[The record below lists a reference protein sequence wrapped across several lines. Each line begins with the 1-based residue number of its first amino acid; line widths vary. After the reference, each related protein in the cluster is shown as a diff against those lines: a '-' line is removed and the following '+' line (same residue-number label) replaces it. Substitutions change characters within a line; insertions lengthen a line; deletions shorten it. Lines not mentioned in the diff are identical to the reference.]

1 MKPDEGMSELDSLF
15 AAQRE
20 AHRRAPFPD
29 WPARR
34 DRLQRL
40 LALVLDNQ
48 QAIES
53 AIDADFGGR
62 PRMETQIA
70 EIFPSVAVTR
80 TALRWGRRWMRRRRA
95 HVSKWFLPARAEIVP
110 RPLGVIGIVAT
121 WNYPLFLSVGP
132 LVDVLAAGNRAM
144 IKPSEHSPAFS
155 ALLARL
161 VAERFAHDEIAVVT
175 GGPET
180 GAAFTALPF
189 DHLVFTGG
197 TEIGRKV
204 MRAASENLTPVTLEL
219 GGKSPAVVAPGFALE
234 RAVPRIL
241 AGKLLNAGQTCIAPD
256 YAFVPREML
265 EEFIEATRVRARAM
279 HPSGLAD
286 RDYCSIVDARQ
297 YGRLRRYLDEAQ
309 QAGVRR
315 VDLFEGAARDDEAHR
330 LAPVVLV
337 DPPPS
342 LAVMR
347 DEIFGPILPVLPYDR
362 LDDAIAFVEAMPRP
376 LALYWFDD
384 DAQRARQAIERTHV
398 GGACI
403 NDTLMH
409 VAQEGLPFG
418 GIGASGMGHYHGRWG
433 FDSFSKLTPVFRQSR
448 WHAMN
453 LFTPPYR
460 PLVST
465 MLGWMKRL

>member
-1 MKPDEGMSELDSLF
+1 MKPDEGTSELDALF

-34 DRLQRL
+34 DRLRRL

-48 QAIES
+48 PAIES

-62 PRMETQIA
+62 PRAETQIA
-70 EIFPSVAVTR
+70 EIFPSVAAIR
-80 TALRWGRRWMRRRRA
+80 TALRSGRRWMRRRRA
-95 HVSKWFLPARAEIVP
+95 PVSKWFLPARAEIVP
-110 RPLGVIGIVAT
+110 RPLGVVGIVVP
-121 WNYPLFLSVGP
+121 WNYPLFLAIGP
-132 LVDVLAAGNRAM
+132 LVDVFAAGNRAM
-144 IKPSEHSPAFS
+144 IKPSEHTPAFS

-161 VAERFAHDEIAVVT
+161 VGERFGADELAVVA

-189 DHLVFTGG
+189 DHLVFTGS
-197 TEIGRKV
+197 TTVGRKV
-204 MRAASENLTPVTLEL
+204 MRAAADNLTPVTLEL
-219 GGKSPAVVAPGFALE
+219 GGKSPAVVAPGYSLE

-256 YAFVPREML
+256 YALVPRERL
-265 EEFIEATRVRARAM
+265 DDFIGAAQVRARAM
-279 HPSGLAD
+279 HPRGLAD

-297 YGRLRRYLDEAQ
+297 YARLLRYLDEAAD
-309 QAGVRR
+309 AGVRR
-315 VDLFEGAARDDEAHR
+315 VDLFEGTARNDEAHR
-330 LAPVVLV
+330 LAPVLLI
-337 DPPPS
+337 DPSTS
-342 LAVMR
+342 LSVMR

-362 LDDAIAFVEAMPRP
+362 LDDALAFVEAMPRP

-384 DAQRARQAIERTHV
+384 DAERAREAIERTHV

-418 GIGASGMGHYHGRWG
+418 GVGPSGMGHYHGRWG

-453 LFTPPYR
+453 LFAPPYR
-460 PLVST
+460 PFVRT
-465 MLGWMKRL
+465 MLGLMKRL